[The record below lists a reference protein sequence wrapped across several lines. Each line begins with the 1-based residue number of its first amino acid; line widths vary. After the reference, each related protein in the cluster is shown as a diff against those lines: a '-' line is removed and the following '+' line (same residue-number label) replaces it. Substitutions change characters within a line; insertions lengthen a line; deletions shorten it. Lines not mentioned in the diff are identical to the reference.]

1 MGKLKEASCA
11 RLRVRRLN
19 PPLQETEQPLH
30 SLQAENSLFAGSDQG
45 GLLAAS
51 IYSLLETAKLK
62 GVERSAWRSCT
73 ITIAPTTQPAA
84 PPSCCRGI
92 IAQPGP
98 TTSPGRVRYLG
109 KN

>member
-1 MGKLKEASCA
+1 MTIGL
-11 RLRVRRLN
+11 
-19 PPLQETEQPLH
+19 
-30 SLQAENSLFAGSDQG
+30 ENSLFAGSDQG

-98 TTSPGRVRYLG
+98 TTSRGVDRRG
-109 KN
+109 KGTPLAG

>member
-1 MGKLKEASCA
+1 MTIGL
-11 RLRVRRLN
+11 
-19 PPLQETEQPLH
+19 
-30 SLQAENSLFAGSDQG
+30 ENSLFAGSDQG

-98 TTSPGRVRYLG
+98 TTSPGCGSAWKRDPVSGVIGVEKGPLILVF
-109 KN
+109 